1 MFPISSLLASIDI
14 VFGMI
19 YLFHIN
25 ETRRSAVT
33 VKKILIVQH
42 VSSFLYNMRPAP
54 KATTLYILV
63 HASDSIPPVRYIAQY
78 TLKYCLAY

>member
-1 MFPISSLLASIDI
+1 MKLEEARLQLRKSSL
-14 VFGMI
+14 FNT
-19 YLFHIN
+19 YLH
-25 ETRRSAVT
+25 
-33 VKKILIVQH
+33 
-42 VSSFLYNMRPAP
+42 FLYNMRPAP